1 MDKRRLVEPEHP
13 QLSIS
18 RQCELLELS
27 RSSWYYEPVAVDPYE
42 LHLMERIDEQYTATP
57 FYGVRRMTAWLRQQ
71 GELVNHKRVARIMR
85 QMGIQAIYPK
95 PRTTLAGDNARR
107 YPYLLRGLCIDR
119 PDLVWS
125 TDITYIRLANGFV
138 YLVAVMDWY
147 SRYVLSWQLSN
158 TMDVHFC
165 LVALEE
171 ALQVSQP
178 RIFNSDQ
185 GSQFTSLA
193 FTGALEGRAIQIS
206 QDGKGRAFDNIFV
219 ERLWRTVKYE
229 EVYLKD
235 YDSVSSAIENLERY
249 FRFYNQ
255 ERLHQSLNYRPP
267 ASVYFSKQEDGNVKK
282 ET

>member
-1 MDKRRLVEPEHP
+1 
-13 QLSIS
+13 
-18 RQCELLELS
+18 
-27 RSSWYYEPVAVDPYE
+27 
-42 LHLMERIDEQYTATP
+42 MERIDEQYTATP

-71 GELVNHKRVARIMR
+71 GELVNHKRVARIMG

-95 PRTTLAGDNARR
+95 PRTTIAADNARR

-178 RIFNSDQ
+178 AIFNSDQ

-193 FTGALEGRAIQIS
+193 FTGAS
-206 QDGKGRAFDNIFV
+206 DPN
-219 ERLWRTVKYE
+219 
-229 EVYLKD
+229 
-235 YDSVSSAIENLERY
+235 
-249 FRFYNQ
+249 
-255 ERLHQSLNYRPP
+255 
-267 ASVYFSKQEDGNVKK
+267 FSRRQGPGF
-282 ET
+282 